1 MTFAFLNDQQFSTKS
16 TTLIAL
22 DPSKLNCYQF
32 TLSNLHLVQIDRCGR
47 GCVNLD
53 DFFDILC
60 VVNKKEDSYLK
71 VSNMIV
77 RLN

>member
-32 TLSNLHLVQIDRCGR
+32 TLSNLHLV
-47 GCVNLD
+47 
-53 DFFDILC
+53 
-60 VVNKKEDSYLK
+60 
-71 VSNMIV
+71 
-77 RLN
+77 